1 MTGRWHVS
9 SSQYNPPFD
18 RAGVPPAHAAASS
31 GQAAHPS
38 GPGNSGNTST
48 STSAQARELM
58 TRAPGAAA
66 LRLHLHTLWYPRSR
80 MQPNIDGAAFEGHMS
95 QAYQAMHGALAAT
108 RDTVSG
114 GHLWVETDAHAQ
126 TLAQLAAAAPDDG
139 VQVQVHTKNDLAT
152 MTAVQPPG
160 VRRLLER
167 LQTMPAT
174 ENIGLRADIERM
186 VYGIAYAAVVASG
199 EDQINAHV
207 DVDTLKALAQM
218 PRDPVSHHGAGD
230 IAEAM
235 GHLGFAAPA
244 DRNDLL
250 FMRPGHPDA
259 VHVAEK
265 MLHVLEKGDYPLD
278 PGAPQEVVDMAGK
291 WQTGVKF
298 MTGLLKS
305 LATGGQF
312 APGGPIPSGEMMKR
326 FMMADVLCKQRG
338 AVQARVDALLGE
350 LGGIDPASRR
360 AGEIRHQIIGMGE
373 VFRSSAQMI
382 ETYVNLCVYLPQIEH
397 ASHGGAQA
405 ADSMCRRI
413 FGGPLPPAGADTW
426 RAGTLNIPEELRQ
439 HGLAPQEFESA
450 LQAGFARLRPLIP
463 HKLL

>member
-1 MTGRWHVS
+1 MTDRWQIS
-9 SSQYNPPFD
+9 SSQYNKLFEGTG
-18 RAGVPPAHAAASS
+18 APPAHAAASS
-31 GQAAHPS
+31 GHAAHPS
-38 GPGNSGNTST
+38 GPGSSGNTST
-48 STSAQARELM
+48 SAQDRERM

-66 LRLHLHTLWYPRSR
+66 LRLHLHALWYPRSR
-80 MQPNIDGAAFEGHMS
+80 MQPNIDGAAFDGNMS
-95 QAYQAMHGALAAT
+95 EAYQAMHGALAAT

-152 MTAVQPPG
+152 MTAAQPPD
-160 VRRLLER
+160 VQRLLER
-167 LQTMPAT
+167 LQAMPAT

-186 VYGIAYAAVVASG
+186 VYGIAYAAAVAPG

-207 DVDTLKALAQM
+207 DVDTLKALAHM
-218 PRDPVSHHGAGD
+218 PRDPAGHHGDVAG
-230 IAEAM
+230 AM

-259 VHVAEK
+259 VQVAAK
-265 MLHVLEKGDYPLD
+265 MLHVLRTGNYPLA
-278 PGAPQEVVDMAGK
+278 PGAPQEVVGMARQ
-291 WQTGVKF
+291 WQTGVQF
-298 MTGLLKS
+298 LTGLLTS

-312 APGGPIPSGEMMKR
+312 ASGAVTSGEMMKR

-338 AVQARVDALLGE
+338 AVQAHVDALVGE
-350 LGGIDPASRR
+350 LGGIDPASPR
-360 AGEIRHQIIGMGE
+360 AGAIRQQIVGVSE

-405 ADSMCRRI
+405 ADSMCRSI

-426 RAGTLNIPEELRQ
+426 RAGTLNIPAELQQ
-439 HGLAPQEFESA
+439 HALPPQEFESA
-450 LQAGFARLRPLIP
+450 LQAGFAGLRPLIRP
-463 HKLL
+463 DLL